1 MLHTYVCLCRYEN
14 DSISDTWQGLLDS
27 NVLTHNVTFFIIY
40 LFLAVLGLGFC
51 EWAFSS
57 CDAGPSRC
65 GFSCCLVRLPRSRT
79 LAGSVVAVWGLS
91 CTSACGI
98 FPDQGLNPGLLHWQ
112 ADFFPF
118 ST

>member
-14 DSISDTWQGLLDS
+14 DSISGTWQGLLDS

-57 CDAGPSRC
+57 CRE
-65 GFSCCLVRLPRSRT
+65 
-79 LAGSVVAVWGLS
+79 
-91 CTSACGI
+91 
-98 FPDQGLNPGLLHWQ
+98 QGLGQFCGVQTSLVKHGL
-112 ADFFPF
+112 
-118 ST
+118 